1 MTSFFGSIF
10 STIKEAV
17 LPGSGSS
24 SSGDSDEHDIFPQQ
38 QQQQQQQAKEK
49 EEQEDDEDDNIV
61 LVDALCSYLEL
72 PRIDCVEQVMD
83 NTCFTCQYWYVP
95 SDHPIRAVLI
105 VLKQKPVDSFDKQTM
120 YKYTESAMI
129 EVVDYITR
137 HIINKD
143 PV

>member
-17 LPGSGSS
+17 LPGGG
-24 SSGDSDEHDIFPQQ
+24 GDDDEHDIFPQQ
-38 QQQQQQQAKEK
+38 QQQQEHAKQK
-49 EEQEDDEDDNIV
+49 EEDDEDEDDNVV
-61 LVDALCSYLEL
+61 LVDALCAYLEL
-72 PRIDCVEQVMD
+72 SHIDCVEQVMD

-105 VLKQKPVDSFDKQTM
+105 VLKQKPVDSFDNQKL
-120 YKYTESAMI
+120 YKYTEAAMI